1 MALINITLQGKGGIG
16 KSFVNTL
23 LMQYYVQRGVPVQGF
38 DTDPVNQTLAGFKKL
53 PVKIMKLAERDDEI
67 NPRYFDALIEDL
79 VALPEDGVAVI
90 DNGSSSF
97 LPLLSYL
104 IESQVLEMLTDAG
117 HSVRLQSIITGG
129 QPLEDTIKGL
139 DRVLRSIP
147 GIPTVVWLNPY
158 NGLIERRDPGTAP
171 KGFEDFKIY
180 KTHKDRI
187 HSLIKIPPVR
197 QSTFGEDIKAMMAAH
212 LTFDEAV
219 ASETFNIMARQRLKT
234 TWSTLFNIMEE
245 AML

>member
-1 MALINITLQGKGGIG
+1 MALINITLQGKGGVG

-23 LMQYYVQRGVPVQGF
+23 LLQYYLQRGVPVQGF
-38 DTDPVNQTLAGFKKL
+38 DTDPVNQTLAGFEKL
-53 PVKIMKLAERDDEI
+53 PVKITKLADRDDEV
-67 NPRYFDALIEDL
+67 NPRYFDTLIEDL
-79 VALPEDGVAVI
+79 VALPKDGVAVI

-104 IESQVLEMLTDAG
+104 VESQVLEMLTDAG
-117 HSVRLQSIITGG
+117 HSVRLQSVITGG
-129 QPLEDTIKGL
+129 QPMMDTITGL

-147 GIPTVVWLNPY
+147 DIPAIVWLNPY
-158 NGLIERRDPGTAP
+158 SGQIEHRDPGSAP

-180 KTHKDRI
+180 KNHKDRI
-187 HSLIKIPPVR
+187 YSLIQIPPVR
-197 QSTFGEDIKAMMAAH
+197 QSTFGEDIKAMMAAR
-212 LTFDEAV
+212 LTFDEAI

-234 TWSTLFNIMEE
+234 TWGTLFNIMEE